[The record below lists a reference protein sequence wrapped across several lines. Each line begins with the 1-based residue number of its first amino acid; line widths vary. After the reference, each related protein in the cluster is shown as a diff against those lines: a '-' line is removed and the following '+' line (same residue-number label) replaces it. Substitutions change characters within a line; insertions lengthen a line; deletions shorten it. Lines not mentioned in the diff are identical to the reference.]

1 MEALLLASMLSCSDA
16 QWIINGVN
24 STEMPQADKSEII
37 IEVIQHMPDDC
48 DIDRNGVRSS

>member
-16 QWIINGVN
+16 QWIINGIN
-24 STEMPQADKSEII
+24 STDMPQVDKSEVI

-48 DIDRNGVRSS
+48 DIDRNGVRTS

>member
-1 MEALLLASMLSCSDA
+1 MEALLLASMLTCADA

-24 STEMPQADKSEII
+24 STDMPQVDKSEVI

-48 DIDRNGVRSS
+48 AIDRNGVRTS